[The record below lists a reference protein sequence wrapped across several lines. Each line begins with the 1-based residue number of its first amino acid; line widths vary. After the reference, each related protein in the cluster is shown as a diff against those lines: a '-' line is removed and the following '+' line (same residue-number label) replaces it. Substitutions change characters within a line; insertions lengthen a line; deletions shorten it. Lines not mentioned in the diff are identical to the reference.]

1 MVSLRNSDIDQT
13 ASGDM
18 LRQRRDDLTGSHNET
33 VWRRR
38 MNTYTYICV

>member
-18 LRQRRDDLTGSHNET
+18 LMQRRDDLTGSHNET
-33 VWRRR
+33 ARRRR
-38 MNTYTYICV
+38 MNTYIYV